1 MVYDE
6 AHVVVFLTGVP
17 ADELVQQPSSDAAL
31 LRVWGVRASPGGG
44 CRVDGLLAAYGG
56 GHRAA
61 AEPDHGGEDGAAFR
75 TLEDLL
81 HSRLEKKEGSHIHAV
96 MASLS
101 REPAVQSL
109 DLSEKVLFMA
119 GTITTFTSSLS
130 SLRCREGEMCCS
142 RILQ

>member
-81 HSRLEKKEGSHIHAV
+81 HSRLEKRGFTHSCCYGV
-96 MASLS
+96 SLQ
-101 REPAVQSL
+101 R
-109 DLSEKVLFMA
+109 
-119 GTITTFTSSLS
+119 TSSAVTGS
-130 SLRCREGEMCCS
+130 F
-142 RILQ
+142 